1 MFKRY
6 RNPLEK
12 DLSNTPFESER
23 SQSTITAPPVKHS
36 SAAPALPSKRSM
48 APYRQQEN
56 RVPPRVSET
65 SKPTTAS
72 PYTPPNAA
80 QSRPPQG
87 QIQSHPTNE
96 RTSEPV
102 RRTSEARAPLLSS
115 TLSAE
120 EPDTTLGE
128 GVVFKGELTFKR
140 LLRIDGQFEGDL
152 VSDGKLIV
160 GPTGIVKSN
169 VRMHEAIIEGRVEG
183 NITVQ
188 ERLELRCNA
197 QVIGDIKA
205 KQLSVDEGVSIVGHV
220 AVSADNCQRQGHDT
234 VPTA

>member
-12 DLSNTPFESER
+12 DLSTTPFEAEAPTSTMTA
-23 SQSTITAPPVKHS
+23 SQTTPQQT
-36 SAAPALPSKRSM
+36 PSKQAS
-48 APYRQQEN
+48 YRQQPN
-56 RVPPRVSET
+56 RIPPRVYDAP
-65 SKPTTAS
+65 KPASAS
-72 PYTPPNAA
+72 PYTPPGAIQPRQPQA
-80 QSRPPQG
+80 QAVPERPAQPA
-87 QIQSHPTNE
+87 SP
-96 RTSEPV
+96 
-102 RRTSEARAPLLSS
+102 AREQPAPLLSGG
-115 TLSAE
+115 LAGE

-169 VRMHEAIIEGRVEG
+169 VRMREAIIEGRVEG

-188 ERLELRCNA
+188 ERLELRCEA
-197 QVIGDIKA
+197 EVIGDIKA
-205 KQLSVDEGVSIVGHV
+205 KVLSVDEGVAIVGHV
-220 AVSADNCQRQGHDT
+220 AVSADNIHRSEPDT
-234 VPTA
+234 ISNA